1 MYMQCLRVSVEFLL
15 VETTECVFGVCECVC
30 VGRLM
35 GMPVIIY
42 GEEFVL
48 ESIVCVLLNK
58 VSFLLCVIV

>member
-1 MYMQCLRVSVEFLL
+1 M
-15 VETTECVFGVCECVC
+15 FGVCECVC